1 MAAAGYPVPPGFTIT
16 TELCRIYQEQPEAVI
31 DAVMADIDE
40 HLQFIHDQFGYM
52 PLLSV
57 RSGAA
62 ISMPGMMDTILN
74 VGMNDNEMKN
84 WVSRIGERAAWDSWR
99 RLLQMMGTTCFGLN
113 GEFEEAMT
121 AARADQGVE
130 TDAELD
136 VKHLKMVFD
145 KFRAIYSKA
154 GIATPLTLKDQLR
167 VCIDTVFKS
176 WMGER
181 AIEYRKIEN
190 IPDDLGTAVTVQAMV
205 FGNMNDQS
213 GSGVLFT
220 RDPSTGE
227 KKIFAEYLPNAQG
240 EDVVAGIRTP
250 EHLELAAHEDVG
262 TPEDWRDELALLAVQ
277 LEDDYKDMVDAEF
290 TVQNDELFILQS
302 RVGKR
307 SAQAAFKIAL
317 DLHKEGVITEDEML
331 GRVKRKHLVA
341 VRRQGLDPK
350 FKGKPMLTGLGA
362 SQGIATGQVWKT
374 SKMAASM
381 AATGKKVI
389 LVTHETTPD
398 DIAGMA
404 AAAGILTQT
413 GGATSHAAV
422 VARGMDKPC
431 VVGCTALD
439 MNDLPEGTVISID
452 GATGRVWKGEVPVV
466 GGQLTEAAVT
476 LINKLLAKNG
486 VFPQSE
492 HPSEN
497 GTVVLANWVALTDTE
512 IGKRLGE
519 LVAASK
525 VATVL
530 IDITPP
536 EQFGIEEDT
545 LVWNIA
551 GHVPETE
558 QFIEKVLSKVV
569 HSDIER
575 ENCRVCGGTP
585 DLRGLFELKEFDVLP
600 QVSTISE
607 MLKVS
612 GLCGITP
619 ELAKALSPDG
629 GVQHTVDML
638 KKNGLFEGQVVT
650 GSLPPAYAALQ
661 LLGE

>member
-1 MAAAGYPVPPGFTIT
+1 
-16 TELCRIYQEQPEAVI
+16 
-31 DAVMADIDE
+31 
-40 HLQFIHDQFGYM
+40 
-52 PLLSV
+52 
-57 RSGAA
+57 
-62 ISMPGMMDTILN
+62 
-74 VGMNDNEMKN
+74 
-84 WVSRIGERAAWDSWR
+84 
-99 RLLQMMGTTCFGLN
+99 
-113 GEFEEAMT
+113 
-121 AARADQGVE
+121 
-130 TDAELD
+130 
-136 VKHLKMVFD
+136 
-145 KFRAIYSKA
+145 
-154 GIATPLTLKDQLR
+154 
-167 VCIDTVFKS
+167 
-176 WMGER
+176 
-181 AIEYRKIEN
+181 
-190 IPDDLGTAVTVQAMV
+190 
-205 FGNMNDQS
+205 
-213 GSGVLFT
+213 
-220 RDPSTGE
+220 
-227 KKIFAEYLPNAQG
+227 
-240 EDVVAGIRTP
+240 
-250 EHLELAAHEDVG
+250 
-262 TPEDWRDELALLAVQ
+262 
-277 LEDDYKDMVDAEF
+277 
-290 TVQNDELFILQS
+290 
-302 RVGKR
+302 
-307 SAQAAFKIAL
+307 
-317 DLHKEGVITEDEML
+317 
-331 GRVKRKHLVA
+331 
-341 VRRQGLDPK
+341 
-350 FKGKPMLTGLGA
+350 
-362 SQGIATGQVWKT
+362 
-374 SKMAASM
+374 
-381 AATGKKVI
+381 
-389 LVTHETTPD
+389 
-398 DIAGMA
+398 
-404 AAAGILTQT
+404 
-413 GGATSHAAV
+413 
-422 VARGMDKPC
+422 
-431 VVGCTALD
+431 
-439 MNDLPEGTVISID
+439 
-452 GATGRVWKGEVPVV
+452 VV